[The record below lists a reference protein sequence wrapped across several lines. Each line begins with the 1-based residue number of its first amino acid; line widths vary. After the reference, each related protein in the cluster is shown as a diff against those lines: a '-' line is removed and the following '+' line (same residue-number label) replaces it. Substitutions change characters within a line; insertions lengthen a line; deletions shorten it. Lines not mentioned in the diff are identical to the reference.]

1 MANQDELERKIGEL
15 LKQLER
21 ESPDGK
27 WGVVRGFIHQAVHH
41 AVGGGVE
48 FCALASY
55 LGEMVGHAHKLMHTD
70 NPKAPQHKDFVH

>member
-1 MANQDELERKIGEL
+1 MANQDELERKIAEL

-27 WGVVRGFIHQAVHH
+27 WGVVRGVIHQAVHH
-41 AVGGGVE
+41 ASGGGVE

-55 LGEMVGHAHKLMHTD
+55 LGEMVGHAHKLMHSEK
-70 NPKAPQHKDFVH
+70 NPKSHSDFVH